1 MSIVIVEN
9 LSKNYSGEHALRT
22 VSFSVKKGTIYGI
35 IGADGAGKTTLMR
48 ILTTLIPADSG
59 TVSIMGYHFK
69 KDVQSIRSSIGY
81 MPQRFSLY
89 QDLSVKE
96 NILFFAD
103 VFGISGTERKEGI
116 QRLLS
121 FSRLEKFKNRRAAH
135 LSGGMKQKLALC
147 CALIHKPQVLLL
159 DEPTTGVDPVSRKEF
174 SEILFDLKKQ
184 GITILV
190 STPYMDEADMC
201 DELMII
207 HKGSVLRNGCPDSL
221 KMDLPYRVYQVE
233 NRQQTVHCPPA
244 VIKRKGIRM
253 VYPSAGTIHV
263 MADPEQINAEEV
275 FEFTYAAFS
284 GFETVKEVNP
294 SIEDLFFYLVFS
306 TDELKP

>member
-1 MSIVIVEN
+1 VEN
-9 LSKNYSGEHALRT
+9 LSKNYAGEHALKS
-22 VSFSVKKGTIYGI
+22 VSFSVRQGSIYGI

-48 ILTTLIPADSG
+48 ILTTLITADSG
-59 TVSIMGYHFK
+59 FTSLMGY
-69 KDVQSIRSSIGY
+69 SIQKNVRYIRESIGY

-103 VFGISGTERKEGI
+103 VFGITGKERKDSM
-116 QRLLS
+116 QRLLT
-121 FSRLEKFKNRRAAH
+121 FSRLDKFQNRRAAH

-147 CALIHKPQVLLL
+147 CALIHKPQILLL

-184 GITILV
+184 GITIIV

-207 HKGSVLRNGCPDSL
+207 HKGTVLRDGAPDALLQNFPYDIFQIGSRKNTVRCP
-221 KMDLPYRVYQVE
+221 
-233 NRQQTVHCPPA
+233 QTTPL
-244 VIKRKGIRM
+244 RKGIQM
-253 VYPSAGTIHV
+253 VYPSAGTIHLIV
-263 MADPEQINAEEV
+263 DTSAITKDEV
-275 FEFTYAAFS
+275 YTYAEGAFS
-284 GFETVKEVNP
+284 NFETISQVKP
-294 SIEDLFFYLVFS
+294 TIEDLFFYIVSS
-306 TDELKP
+306 TDEQKP

>member
-1 MSIVIVEN
+1 VSIVIVEN
-9 LSKNYSGEHALRT
+9 LSRNYSGEHALKA
-22 VSFSVKKGTIYGI
+22 VSFTVKKGSIYGI

-59 TVSIMGYHFK
+59 TVSIMGYHIT
-69 KDVQSIRSSIGY
+69 KDIQSIRSSIGY

-103 VFGISGTERKEGI
+103 VFGISGTERKEEMK
-116 QRLLS
+116 RLLS

-147 CALIHKPQVLLL
+147 CALIHKPQLLLL

-174 SEILFDLKKQ
+174 SEILFDLNKQ

-207 HKGSVLRNGCPDSL
+207 HKGSVLRNGSPDSL
-221 KMDLPYRVYQVE
+221 KKSLPYRVYQVQ
-233 NRQQTVHCPPA
+233 NRQQTVHCPR
-244 VIKRKGIRM
+244 VVLQRKGIRM

-263 MADPEQINAEEV
+263 LADPEQITAEEV
-275 FEFTYAAFS
+275 RSFTYSSFS
-284 GFETVKEVNP
+284 GFETVKEVSP
-294 SIEDLFFYLVFS
+294 SIEDLFFNLVLS
-306 TDELKP
+306 NDELKS